1 MKFPFAINLNRV
13 TGVFS
18 RLNPMAMVAKLKGKN
33 KDATDELDDDDD
45 MFADL
50 GNLDELDAAAKAR
63 QNGEDEDEVED
74 TEIADDGDDDEATNF
89 ADLDAED
96 DAGLSLEN
104 LDSMPDFEDDFEDD
118 EVEDEDAEEAE
129 AAATKKKLLMLAGGG
144 IAIAIFIG
152 AASWL
157 VLSGDGEEVAREDTS
172 SEEGGEII
180 DLAATHDV
188 VISLDNIPMA
198 SPETPAEPAQASAPT
213 PETSVVKATPTAAD
227 TLANAAAPQGD
238 SLSQLGLVGE
248 QEPGVGV
255 VVPAGTKA
263 SFATIAHAPKG
274 EALEVAPVDIL
285 VEQTDVGILP
295 RVGEDGQTAFTAYA
309 RPAPQ
314 MDAAKPKIAVIVT
327 GLGMS
332 RGATEAALSIM
343 PQNVTLSLDVYARG
357 LDFWVARARED
368 GHEILLSM
376 PLDSANFPFN
386 DPGPEALRVL
396 AAPEENV
403 QKLEYILS
411 RTTGYF
417 GVLADHGGKFLS
429 VEEQI
434 DGIMNQL
441 KGRGLMYV
449 DGGVA
454 GSLGTRSA
462 YKANIPW
469 AGVEMNLDQAQSR
482 AQLNRM
488 LQDVITLAEKRSM
501 TVVRVSATPLSM
513 EMLSAWIGT
522 LDQKGFQL
530 VPVSALAK
538 KQLIR

>member
-1 MKFPFAINLNRV
+1 
-13 TGVFS
+13 
-18 RLNPMAMVAKLKGKN
+18 MAMVAKLKGKK
-33 KDATDELDDDDD
+33 KDATGDLDEDDD

-50 GNLDELDAAAKAR
+50 GDLDALDATAKAGA
-63 QNGEDEDEVED
+63 NDEDEDKASD
-74 TEIADDGDDDEATNF
+74 SGTDGNDDGEGATDF

-104 LDSMPDFEDDFEDD
+104 LGAMPDFEDDFEDGD
-118 EVEDEDAEEAE
+118 DEDGEEAE

-157 VLSGDGEEVAREDTS
+157 VLSGDEGDASGED
-172 SEEGGEII
+172 GPEIV
-180 DLAATHDV
+180 DLSATHDM
-188 VISLDNIPMA
+188 VISLDNIPMEQQEA
-198 SPETPAEPAQASAPT
+198 PVVSASAPE
-213 PETSVVKATPTAAD
+213 PEQALPAAAD
-227 TLANAAAPQGD
+227 AASSTAPVD
-238 SLSQLGLVGE
+238 SSLSQLGLVVE

-255 VVPAGTKA
+255 VVPAVTKV
-263 SFATIAHAPKG
+263 SFATIPHAPKG
-274 EALEVAPVDIL
+274 DALGVAPVDIL

-295 RVGEDGQTAFTAYA
+295 RIAEDGRTAFSAYA
-309 RPAPQ
+309 RPAPK
-314 MDAAKPKIAVIVT
+314 MDGAKPKVAIIVT

-332 RGATEAALSIM
+332 RAATEATLAVM

-368 GHEILLSM
+368 GHEVLLNM
-376 PLDSANFPFN
+376 PLESGNFPFN

-429 VEEQI
+429 VQEQI
-434 DGIMNQL
+434 DGIMIQL

-449 DGGVA
+449 DGGVP

-462 YKANIPW
+462 YKSNIPW
-469 AGVEMNLDQAQSR
+469 AAVEMNLDQAQSR
-482 AQLNRM
+482 AGLNRM
-488 LQDVITLAEKRSM
+488 LQEAANLAEKRSM
-501 TVVRVSATPLSM
+501 TIVRVSATPLSLKL
-513 EMLSAWIGT
+513 LSAWIGT

>member
-1 MKFPFAINLNRV
+1 
-13 TGVFS
+13 
-18 RLNPMAMVAKLKGKN
+18 MAMVAKLKGKK
-33 KDATDELDDDDD
+33 KDASDEMDDED

-50 GNLDELDAAAKAR
+50 GNLDELDAEAKAR
-63 QNGEDEDEVED
+63 QNGDDEDTALEGA
-74 TEIADDGDDDEATNF
+74 TAGGDDDDADATSF

-104 LDSMPDFEDDFEDD
+104 LGAMPDFEDDFEGDG
-118 EVEDEDAEEAE
+118 DEDDDEAE
-129 AAATKKKLLMLAGGG
+129 AAATKKKLLLLAGGG
-144 IAIAIFIG
+144 VAIAIFIG

-157 VLSGDGEEVAREDTS
+157 VLSGDGQDVS
-172 SEEGGEII
+172 SEDAPEIV
-180 DLAATHDV
+180 DLSATHDV

-198 SPETPAEPAQASAPT
+198 QPEVSSAPA
-213 PETSVVKATPTAAD
+213 PAPAPDQALPATTAD
-227 TLANAAAPQGD
+227 AAPD
-238 SLSQLGLVGE
+238 AVATMDSSLSQLGLNVE

-255 VVPAGTKA
+255 VVPAVTKV
-263 SFATIAHAPKG
+263 SFATIPHAPKG
-274 EALEVAPVDIL
+274 EALGVAPIDIL

-295 RVGEDGQTAFTAYA
+295 RTAEDGRTAFSAYA
-309 RPAPQ
+309 RPAPE
-314 MDAAKPKIAVIVT
+314 MDAAKPKIAIIVT

-332 RGATEAALSIM
+332 RAATEATLAVM

-368 GHEILLSM
+368 GHEVLLNM
-376 PLDSANFPFN
+376 PLESGNFPFN

-434 DGIMNQL
+434 DVIMAQL
-441 KGRGLMYV
+441 KRRGLMYV
-449 DGGVA
+449 DGGVP

-469 AGVEMNLDQAQSR
+469 AAVEMNLDQAQSR
-482 AQLNRM
+482 AGLNRM
-488 LQDVITLAEKRSM
+488 LQEAANLAEKRSL
-501 TVVRVSATPLSM
+501 TIVRVSATPLSLKL
-513 EMLSAWIGT
+513 LSAWIGT
-522 LDQKGFQL
+522 LDQEGFEL